1 MMAAMKQEPQ
11 PELSSCWQQLQAVKP
26 QPRGDLIGKNGCKT
40 LCEQLR
46 TRLQNQPVPQ
56 QSSDSQL
63 LALERFVA
71 MPNNAVKRFCGRE
84 HLRQIWDWLARTIED
99 ASHPEPGVVTL
110 FTEHYEK
117 FYELL

>member
-1 MMAAMKQEPQ
+1 MGNAHKPLSESSQ
-11 PELSSCWQQLQAVKP
+11 PFVIVNY
-26 QPRGDLIGKNGCKT
+26 G
-40 LCEQLR
+40 
-46 TRLQNQPVPQ
+46 PV
-56 QSSDSQL
+56 
-63 LALERFVA
+63 FGFA